1 MKTSVSRLGALLA
14 LFLLP
19 ASAEVVQVSPRAS
32 HNWLGYM
39 NVFRFFRGI
48 CVDLRAGSGVSGALL
63 AAVKRAAGINVGLC
77 SP

>member
-1 MKTSVSRLGALLA
+1 MPPSARQI
-14 LFLLP
+14 LFPLV
-19 ASAEVVQVSPRAS
+19 AAIATGKNQAKKK
-32 HNWLGYM
+32 W
-39 NVFRFFRGI
+39 FFRGI